1 MYGYVVVNQPEL
13 KFKEYDI
20 YRSYYCGLCHVLK
33 EKYSLKG
40 QLSISYDMT
49 FLVMLLTGLYEP
61 DITYIEEKCVA
72 HPLRK
77 HQTRFSNITD
87 YVADMNILM
96 TYYKCIDDWQDEK
109 KITRKVVA
117 DLLKKNAHKVMDK
130 YPEKAKIIS
139 DNMNALSEAE
149 KRLETNIDTVA
160 DCFGNVLGCIFAIN
174 DDEWT
179 DTLYNIGYCLGK
191 YIYILDAYEDLDK
204 DIKDNQYNV
213 LVSHRQAN
221 GFDEM
226 CEAVLNAIMAQCAR
240 SFEMLPIIQDV
251 QILRNI
257 LYSGVWTRFQAT
269 RQKRNEQESAK

>member
-1 MYGYVVVNQPEL
+1 MYGYVVINQPEL

-40 QLSISYDMT
+40 QMSISYDMT

-72 HPLRK
+72 HPIRK
-77 HQTRFSNITD
+77 HQTRFSYITD

-109 KITRKVVA
+109 KVTRKVVS
-117 DLLKKNAHKVMDK
+117 DLLKKSAHKVMEK

-139 DNMNALSEAE
+139 DNMSALSEAE

-160 DCFGNVLGCIFAIN
+160 NCFGNVLGCIFAMK
-174 DDEWT
+174 DDEWK
-179 DTLYNIGYCLGK
+179 DTLYNIGYSLGK

-204 DIKDNQYNV
+204 DIKGNQYNV
-213 LVSHRQAN
+213 LISHRQASD
-221 GFDEM
+221 FDEM
-226 CEAVLNAIMAQCAR
+226 CQTVLNAIMAQCAKN
-240 SFEMLPIIQDV
+240 FEMLPIIQDV
-251 QILRNI
+251 QILRNL
-257 LYSGVWTRFQAT
+257 LYSGVWTRFQAA
-269 RQKRNEQESAK
+269 RQKKEQESVK